1 MTLRRGSSRA
11 TGLAHYLPLSRNRSG
26 PGVRWF
32 DRWEPAL
39 DDALAAL
46 PEMDTCPHEL
56 FRALAMNLTP
66 AHKRIALVT
75 EDGVPIAVVALRRNG
90 RFWEPVCQGAV
101 PGAVAPARPAR
112 LTPALRALGIDVRV
126 AGWLGPLPAHADSL
140 RDLHRYPV
148 YVLPT
153 DGSIERHWR
162 SSSLYRNIVTA
173 RNRCASMTFAVDAP
187 GADAWIIGNAAASYG
202 ATDTLADSLL
212 ATRYLVEQGRAHTFA
227 LLDGDRFVA
236 GSTAIAAG
244 DIVVGQA
251 MYRDPAYQRQDVGTR
266 LLDLQ
271 FAWTCDVGYRLLDIG
286 PGQGFEYKARWGHE
300 SGERAGFSVRPA
312 HLQIATT
319 AVRTLRRVL
328 GPRHGEGHSMAGGS
342 RA

>member
-1 MTLRRGSSRA
+1 MTLRMARSPA
-11 TGLAHYLPLSRNRSG
+11 TELARRLPLSRNRTGVS
-26 PGVRWF
+26 VRWY

-39 DDALAAL
+39 DDTLAAL

-56 FRALAMNLTP
+56 FRALATNPTP
-66 AHKRIALVT
+66 AAKRIALVT
-75 EDGVPIAVVALRRNG
+75 EDGAPIAVVALRRNG

-101 PGAVAPARPAR
+101 PGAVAPALPAQ
-112 LTPALRALGIDVRV
+112 LTTALSALGIDVRV
-126 AGWLGPLPAHADSL
+126 TGWYGPLPANAGKL
-140 RDLHRYPV
+140 RDVYRYPV

-153 DGSIERHWR
+153 DGSIEQHWR

-187 GADAWIIGNAAASYG
+187 GADEWIVHNAAASYG
-202 ATDTLADSLL
+202 ASDTLADSLL

-236 GSTAIAAG
+236 GSTAMAAG
-244 DIVVGQA
+244 DIVVGQT

-271 FAWTCDVGYRLLDIG
+271 FGWTCDAGYRLLDIG

-312 HLQIATT
+312 HLQLGTT

-328 GPRHGEGHSMAGGS
+328 GPRAAGGAS
-342 RA
+342 VSGGTHA